1 MQQQNQQQHQQQITI
16 MQHQHQHQHQPL
28 QSSSGEEIESCV
40 QYIIALLR
48 PTIEPESELETTF
61 STCLKSLLTT
71 KYATHWY
78 PNQPSQGSAYRCL
91 VFIPPQID
99 TTVEAALVECGI
111 NVESLRTDGCP
122 LVKGELRMWVDPG
135 DVSVKL
141 GDNYTQ
147 QIFGTANAHVQAQS
161 PPSARRGNSLTPVLP
176 RRQIS
181 QSNQQL
187 SSRANTFTPTMTRRT
202 MNAPM
207 IVMNNDSLNNN
218 IFAQH
223 QYHQQQQQQHR
234 HAKQSPTTYRKHN
247 NKANH
252 RNSNHHQQTKQNIN
266 RTDYRSNNRSKHHHA
281 HNNTNNTSL
290 FQRNMPQPQHSLFL
304 QQLVAIVAN

>member
-1 MQQQNQQQHQQQITI
+1 MQQQQQQHQHQKQITI

-135 DVSVKL
+135 DVSIKL

-161 PPSARRGNSLTPVLP
+161 PPSARRGISLTPVLP

-181 QSNQQL
+181 QSNPKL

-223 QYHQQQQQQHR
+223 QYHQQQQHR
-234 HAKQSPTTYRKHN
+234 HTKQSPTTYRKHN

-304 QQLVAIVAN
+304 QQLVSIVAN

>member
-1 MQQQNQQQHQQQITI
+1 MQQQHQHQHQKQITI

-135 DVSVKL
+135 DVSIKL

-181 QSNQQL
+181 QSNPKL

-223 QYHQQQQQQHR
+223 QYHQQQQHR

-304 QQLVAIVAN
+304 QQLVSIVAN